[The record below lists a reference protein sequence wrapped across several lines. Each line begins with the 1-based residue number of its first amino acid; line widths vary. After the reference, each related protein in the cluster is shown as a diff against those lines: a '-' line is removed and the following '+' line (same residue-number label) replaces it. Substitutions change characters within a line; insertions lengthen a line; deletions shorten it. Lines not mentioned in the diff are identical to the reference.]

1 MNTRQLLSK
10 DRLDRQSF
18 EARYTPWDQPVQQ
31 LETHTADIRQ
41 STNHWQKVTG
51 SLNTAPHMLLDG
63 VWEMIEG
70 GADELRLQENWGETI
85 PVHVPGSIHQA
96 LVDAGIMDDPAFGE
110 NADIAK
116 EYSHKTW
123 WYRCTFIL
131 DPARNWQQPKLN
143 FAGVSPACEVWL
155 NGHSLGYHNGAF
167 GGPAYDISS
176 LVQEQNTLIVK
187 VHPAPL
193 GNEWNVWHS
202 TVVFNCNYG
211 WHYVNL
217 PAVGIWQSVRIE
229 GEPTVSIGDP
239 YIAALNEENAAAG
252 RLNLSLTLT
261 SSSADGS
268 GTLHGVI
275 EPDNFAGEG
284 VVFSREISADEVA
297 AGEGHLH
304 FQLQMPNHRLWWPID
319 MGEQSLYRL
328 KLVYIP
334 GPTEQAEA
342 LQTGTDPVK
351 TTAALADIREL
362 TFGIRDIRMDPLPQG
377 QQPEMYNWT
386 FTVNGQ
392 PFFAKG
398 TGWCTMDALMDFRR
412 EKYEHFLSLTAE
424 QHVNFMRA
432 WGGGIPETDDF
443 YDLCDRLGILIMQ
456 EWPTCW
462 GSHANQP
469 YDALEETVIVNTLRL
484 RNHPSLIMWGGGNET
499 SSELEHES
507 MQMMGRCSVELDS
520 TRPFHRTD
528 PLGGS
533 THDHIVWNGWT
544 PAYSFDYYAGLDDIM
559 LSEFGLASSPNMESV
574 KRYLPEA
581 ERTVWPP
588 EPGKSFYHHLPAF
601 DTRDEMRIL
610 SEFADSFVPCDSLE
624 NFVIGTQMAQVVSL
638 RHKMERSRCHWPEQI
653 GVVTYKLN
661 DVYPGVSWAT
671 IDWYGAPK
679 MSHYFTADAY
689 APLMLSVVFDKLNSP
704 DQQQSLPVY
713 LLDDQEQLTGEWTA
727 GVRMYDAN
735 LEVMLS
741 ESWQDSDAHGQVRR
755 LGQIDVPAYPL
766 EQAPLLVVAEIVQA
780 GHVLNR
786 TFYWINFDARQG
798 VLMHLPK
805 TELELHI
812 QTDRKKNQMEQ
823 AEAGLQDMKQQIEA
837 EPHKL
842 KHQVQQIG
850 SEPIVIPNE
859 QSDRIGS
866 QNRYPYQVTITNP
879 GNYPAVAV
887 ELYQAVDY
895 HSVLQQ
901 DEYRNQSS
909 FMAEDNFIWLD
920 SGESRTLQVS
930 SIRDIAIRAWNSR

>member
-10 DRLDRQSF
+10 DLLDRQSF
-18 EARYTPWDQPVQQ
+18 EARYTPWDHPVQQ
-31 LETHTADIRQ
+31 LEARPLNTQD
-41 STNHWQKVTG
+41 STDYWQQLTG
-51 SLNTAPHMLLDG
+51 SLQTAPQMLLDG
-63 VWEMIEG
+63 IWEMVEG
-70 GADELRLQENWGETI
+70 GTDEMRLQEDWGNAI
-85 PVHVPGSIHQA
+85 PVQVPGSIHQA
-96 LVDAGIMDDPAFGE
+96 LVDAGIIGDPAFGE

-116 EYSHKTW
+116 VYSHKTW
-123 WYRCTFIL
+123 WHRCSFTL
-131 DPARNWQQPKLN
+131 DPNRKWQHPKLN

-167 GGPAYDISS
+167 GGPAYDISGI
-176 LVQEQNTLIVK
+176 VQKENTLIVK

-193 GNEWNVWHS
+193 GNEWNIWHS

-229 GEPTVSIGDP
+229 GEPTVSIDNP
-239 YIAALNEENAAAG
+239 YIAALNEDNAIAG
-252 RLNLSLTLT
+252 KLDLSMTLS
-261 SSSADGS
+261 SSSAYWAGA
-268 GTLHGVI
+268 LHGVI
-275 EPDNFAGEG
+275 EPDNFAGTALS
-284 VVFSREISADEVA
+284 FSHVIDVENVSADE
-297 AGEGHLH
+297 GSLHL
-304 FQLQMPNHRLWWPID
+304 QLQIPDHQLWWPID
-319 MGEQSLYRL
+319 MGEQHLYRL
-328 KLVYIP
+328 KLLYIP
-334 GPTEQAEA
+334 DNTEQ
-342 LQTGTDPVK
+342 QTAAQADIDPVDIP
-351 TTAALADIREL
+351 TVLADSKEL

-412 EKYEHFLSLTAE
+412 EKYEHFLALTAQ

-432 WGGGIPETDDF
+432 WGGGMPETDDF

-469 YDALEETVIVNTLRL
+469 YDSLEETVIINTLRL

-499 SSELEHES
+499 SSELDHES
-507 MQMMGRCSVELDS
+507 MQMMGRYSIELDG

-544 PAYSFDYYAGLDDIM
+544 PAYSFDYYAGLDDRM

-624 NFVIGTQMAQVVSL
+624 NFVTGTQMAQVVSL
-638 RHKMERSRCHWPEQI
+638 RHKMERARCHWPEQI

-689 APLMLSVVFDKLNSP
+689 APLMVSIVFDKLNSP
-704 DQQQSLPVY
+704 EHQQSLPVY
-713 LLDDQEQLTGEWTA
+713 LLDDRKQLTGEWTA
-727 GVRMYDAN
+727 GVRVYNAN
-735 LEVMLS
+735 LQVMLS
-741 ESWQDSDAHGQVRR
+741 ESWQDSGSGGQVRQ
-755 LGQIDVPAYPL
+755 LGQVDIPACPL
-766 EQAPLLVVAEIVQA
+766 EEAPLLVVSELIQA
-780 GHVLNR
+780 GNVLNR

-798 VLMHLPK
+798 VLMNLPD
-805 TELELHI
+805 TELDLHI
-812 QTDRKKNQMEQ
+812 RPDQNKERLEQQLEAERHNIKQHKQQNGMEQ
-823 AEAGLQDMKQQIEA
+823 TIDSNK
-837 EPHKL
+837 PHGK
-842 KHQVQQIG
+842 V
-850 SEPIVIPNE
+850 E
-859 QSDRIGS
+859 S
-866 QNRYPYQVTITNP
+866 QYPYQVTVTNR

-887 ELYQAVDY
+887 ELYQTVD
-895 HSVLQQ
+895 HQLMPGQA
-901 DEYRNQSS
+901 EYRDEPP
-909 FMAEDNFIWLD
+909 FLAEDNFIWLD

-930 SIRDIAIRAWNSR
+930 SIQNIAVRAWNSRS